1 MKEQTVGISFVIG
14 IFLFL
19 GFTVLGYFINASV
32 VKFKNY
38 ERTVT
43 VKGLSEKEYP
53 ADIALWPIQFSVS
66 ENELTPLYEAVE
78 KGAGIIKEFLES
90 NGIEAAEINTS
101 VPSIIDKLAVGYE
114 KSKIEYRYSAT
125 QTITVYS
132 EKIEKVRSTMNRL
145 GELGKRGVLLTAN
158 DYQNQTEYLFTRLN
172 EVKPEMVEEATMKAR
187 EVARKFAKDSDSKLG
202 KIKKASQ
209 GQFSINNRDSN
220 NPHIKKIRVVSTIEY
235 YLSD

>member
-19 GFTVLGYFINASV
+19 GFMVLGYFINDSV
-32 VKFKNY
+32 GKFKDY

-53 ADIALWPIQFSVS
+53 ADIVLWPIQFSVS

-90 NGIEAAEINTS
+90 NGIEAAEINAS

-114 KSKIEYRYSAT
+114 KSKIEYRYSAM

-132 EKIEKVRSTMNRL
+132 EKIEKVRSTMNSL

-158 DYQNQTEYLFTRLN
+158 DYENQTEYLFTRLN
-172 EVKPEMVEEATMKAR
+172 AVKPEMVEEATMQAR